1 MLRLIEMSFYS
12 QLYSSLY
19 TYGTQKIY
27 TRLQKKFSSNA
38 AAVDAWKVETR
49 LKAKTSFRRAVIRLG
64 FRRTVVQL
72 YDLSKTQN
80 AYNFGHRRA
89 RDLYFTYLEMGK
101 KVFIIKFFWHRRDSN
116 PGPRWQ
122 TSDFGT

>member
-1 MLRLIEMSFYS
+1 MFTLNSRKNS
-12 QLYSSLY
+12 
-19 TYGTQKIY
+19 
-27 TRLQKKFSSNA
+27 
-38 AAVDAWKVETR
+38 AAVDAWKGASALHKT
-49 LKAKTSFRRAVIRLG
+49 LSKAKTSFRRAVIRSG

-72 YDLSKTQN
+72 YDSSKTQN
-80 AYNFGHRRA
+80 AHNFGHRRA
-89 RDLYFTYLEMGK
+89 RDLYFTFLEMGK

>member
-1 MLRLIEMSFYS
+1 MPSYDRR
-12 QLYSSLY
+12 SS
-19 TYGTQKIY
+19 
-27 TRLQKKFSSNA
+27 
-38 AAVDAWKVETR
+38 
-49 LKAKTSFRRAVIRLG
+49 G

-72 YDLSKTQN
+72 YDGSKTIN
-80 AYNFGHRRA
+80 AHNFGHRRG
-89 RDLYFTYLEMGK
+89 RDLYFTFLEMGK